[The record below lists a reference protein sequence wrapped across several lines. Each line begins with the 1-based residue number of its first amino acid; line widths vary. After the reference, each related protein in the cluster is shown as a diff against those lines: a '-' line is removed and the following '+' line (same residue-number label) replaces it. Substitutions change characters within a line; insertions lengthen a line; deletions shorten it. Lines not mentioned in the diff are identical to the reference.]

1 MAQGGARLGA
11 GRKKGSSNVFNAQK
25 REALKRFNDK
35 LDAAES
41 VPFKLLR
48 PEDILFRIANG
59 LPRPDG
65 KDWTALQY
73 QAACSLVPYSIAKP
87 ASVQIHQ
94 VQRTDARTYTDE
106 ELLRIIDGSGGGSG
120 IFGASQSPLL
130 TAGVVSDSP
139 GDAWDEASEA
149 SPADNQ

>member
-1 MAQGGARLGA
+1 MGA

-35 LDAAES
+35 LDAAET

-65 KDWTALQY
+65 KNWTALQY

-106 ELLRIIDGSGGGSG
+106 ELLRIIDGGTGSSG

-130 TAGVVSDSP
+130 ALDLVPDSTGP
-139 GDAWDEASEA
+139 LGDEAGEA
-149 SPADNQ
+149 PPTYPE

>member
-1 MAQGGARLGA
+1 MPQGGARPGA

-25 REALKRFNDK
+25 KQALQRFNDK
-35 LDAAES
+35 LDAADT

-59 LPRPDG
+59 LPRPDNQP
-65 KDWTALQY
+65 WTTLQY
-73 QAACSLVPYSIAKP
+73 QAACALVPYSIAKP

-106 ELLRIIDGSGGGSG
+106 ELLRIIDGGGGGGG

-130 TAGVVSDSP
+130 TAGVVSDSVGP
-139 GDAWDEASEA
+139 FGDETGEAP
-149 SPADNQ
+149 PADTE